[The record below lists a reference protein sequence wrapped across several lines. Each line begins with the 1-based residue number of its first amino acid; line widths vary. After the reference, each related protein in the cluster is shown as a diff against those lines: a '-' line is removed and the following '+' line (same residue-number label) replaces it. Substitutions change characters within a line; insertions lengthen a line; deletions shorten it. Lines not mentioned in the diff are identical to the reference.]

1 MAPSSPASEVLR
13 SEDYFHTIEA
23 NLLSGSAYGRW
34 SFNTWPRR
42 FNPVLIYEGG
52 YYRWDKGIA
61 PASEETLRKILDN
74 FHLSPEKFLRMY
86 SRGR

>member
-1 MAPSSPASEVLR
+1 MTSSSLASGVLR
-13 SEDYFHTIEA
+13 SEDYFHVIEA

-42 FNPVLIYEGG
+42 FNPVLTYEGG
-52 YYRWDKGIA
+52 CYRWDKGAA
-61 PASEETLRKILDN
+61 PASEEALWKILDS
-74 FHLSPEKFLRMY
+74 FHLSPEKFLRTY